1 MQHVER
7 IVRWVA
13 VDCARV
19 LLGVLILLGIA
30 INFANVVGRYVFSAP
45 IVWAEEVLA
54 YLMVWCV
61 FIGAIPVMWEGRH
74 IKMDLIASALRGRA
88 RFVLNALT
96 ALCIVLVCLFVIS
109 QSWSFVTLLIETDQ
123 RSVILRLSMGFM
135 NASLLIGFIGILL
148 VVLVRWR
155 AYLREEM
162 ETDTEAAV
170 RQALDGYGGV
180 PSDERPFTEPRR

>member
-19 LLGVLILLGIA
+19 LLGVLILVGIA

-61 FIGAIPVMWEGRH
+61 FIGAMPVMWEGRH
-74 IKMDLIASALRGRA
+74 IKMDLIASALRGHA
-88 RFVLNALT
+88 RIVLNALT
-96 ALCIVLVCLFVIS
+96 AIGIVLVCVFVIS
-109 QSWSFVTLLIETDQ
+109 QSWPFVTLLMETDQ
-123 RSVILRLSMGFM
+123 RSVILRLPMGLM
-135 NASLLIGFIGILL
+135 NASLLIGFIGMLL
-148 VVLVRWR
+148 VVLVRLR
-155 AYLREEM
+155 AYMQEEM

-170 RQALDGYGGV
+170 RQALDGYGEAHSGEHL
-180 PSDERPFTEPRR
+180 STEPRR

>member
-1 MQHVER
+1 MHHIER

-19 LLGVLILLGIA
+19 LLGVLIFTGIA
-30 INFANVVGRYVFSAP
+30 INFANVVGRYVFFAP

-61 FIGAIPVMWEGRH
+61 FIGAVPVMWEGRH

-88 RFVLNALT
+88 RIVLNAVT
-96 ALCIVLVCLFVIS
+96 AIGIVLVCLFVIS
-109 QSWSFVTLLIETDQ
+109 QSWSFVTLLFETDQ

-135 NASLLIGFIGILL
+135 NASLLIGFIGMLL
-148 VVLVRWR
+148 VVLVRLR
-155 AYLREEM
+155 SYLRGAM
-162 ETDTEAAV
+162 ESDTEATV
-170 RQALDGYGGV
+170 RQAIHGYGATQSGG
-180 PSDERPFTEPRR
+180 PHSTRHGQ